1 MELSHGHSL
10 EPRLGFG
17 TSLQPANLLYCFVG
31 VLVGTAIGVLPGLG
45 PLATISMLLPLTYA
59 LDPVSALIMLAG
71 IYYGAQYG
79 GSTTAILVNLPG
91 EASSVVT
98 AIDGHKMAK
107 LDAPGR
113 RSPSRRSPR
122 FRRHHIDRFVAGFSP
137 VLAKVALSFGPAEYF
152 SLMVL
157 GLVAAI
163 ILAHGSLMKAIGMVL
178 VGLVLGTV
186 GIDNNSGAYRF
197 TFGSLELSTGLEFVS
212 IAMGL
217 FAFAD
222 IIANV
227 STRRPAFPT
236 VHKINSL
243 WPTRQDFARQRRP
256 QRAELCSAPFSASCQ
271 AAARRWRPSR
281 PIRWR
286 RRYRSIPNASATG
299 QSRAWLGRRPPTT
312 PPRRPRSS
320 RC

>member
-1 MELSHGHSL
+1 MDILSNL
-10 EPRLGFG
+10 ALGFG

-31 VLVGTAIGVLPGLG
+31 VLLGTAIGVLPGLG

-98 AIDGHKMAK
+98 ALDGHKMAQ
-107 LDAPGR
+107 AGR
-113 RSPSRRSPR
+113 AGAALAIAALASVYAGTISTG
-122 FRRHHIDRFVAGFSP
+122 FVAGFSP
-137 VLAKVALSFGPAEYF
+137 VLAKVALSFGPADYF

-163 ILAHGSLMKAIGMVL
+163 ILAHGSLIKAIGMVL
-178 VGLVLGTV
+178 VGLILGTV
-186 GIDNNSGAYRF
+186 GIDSNSGAYRF

-227 STRRPAFPT
+227 SHKTTGVPTSTRSTASGRPGRT
-236 VHKINSL
+236 
-243 WPTRQDFARQRRP
+243 FARQPRP
-256 QRAELCSAPFSASCQ
+256 LRAGLCSARSSAFCQ
-271 AAARRWRPSR
+271 AVGQRLPPSR
-281 PIRWR
+281 PTRSKR
-286 RRYRSIPNASATG
+286 RCRSIPSASATG
-299 QSRAWLGRRPPTT
+299 PSRVWLGRRPPTT

-320 RC
+320 PC